1 MLKKMLLMLSVILVM
16 ITSIA
21 FSALSTS
28 LAITSEVKFRPL
40 ADIRVNSIAMDNASG
55 ALIAYD
61 SDYSKNSV
69 SNGFILPTAGSSISY
84 RVHIDNSGDID
95 YSIYDIIR
103 SASANGVNV
112 AVSGYNI
119 TDVIRAKTS
128 VDLLL
133 TYTTNSPSENVI
145 NVVDT
150 FDFKK
155 VYHVTYETGTN
166 QVIPAQVKYEGV
178 DLNLTNT
185 VPTKDGYSFV
195 KWNSKSDGTGIN
207 YNSGATYTQDEDLT
221 LYARYSLNTYNINYV
236 LSGGTNAISNPTTYT
251 IESNDIVL
259 ANATKEG
266 YEFKGW
272 TGNGTTTATKN
283 LILPAGSFGDKTFT
297 AHFEDETYP
306 EITVT
311 STDGTKNY
319 LTTAAN
325 INAGWN
331 SVNGT
336 LTYKINATDVGSGIS
351 KIEYAITNSTTPPTT
366 GWTETTNG
374 DHSDVKARGVYYIH
388 VRATDL
394 EDNVTTVTTK
404 AQAVRFRVGYFD
416 DYSKST
422 NITASQYYTGTA
434 LTTRTPDAVT
444 GYTFDGWYNSSAL
457 TTKVVDANTTYTPPT
472 SIRLFGKWNPNVY
485 NITYSMN
492 NGVNNANNP
501 STYTIESDN
510 ITLINPTK
518 TLTFKGN
525 YNSTSGA
532 NASNGSGVVIG
543 ANQSASQE
551 FLGWTGSNGDT
562 PQKNPNVTIPTGS
575 TGDKSYTAHWT
586 AVAGTVPAVT
596 RTGYTC
602 GWSTTSTGTTIEIVS
617 GGSYGT
623 ERITEGMAATV
634 NLYAVC
640 TPNSYSISY
649 TMNGG
654 NNPSPK
660 PTTGVYDADV
670 VIGNPTKTFTV
681 NINANG
687 QSATIKNA
695 GGTVVSSAS
704 STQTFAG
711 WTSTTVGS
719 NALTGE
725 NASSYAPWNGTTST
739 ATTYFKNLR
748 ETGTVTMFAN
758 WTAVNVT
765 LPNITKTGYTCGY
778 ATSANGSIVYNS
790 GASYTPST
798 TTNTATVYAKCN
810 PNTYNISY
818 TLNNGTSG
826 TNAPTSAIYDTDVVI
841 SNPTKTVTVTG
852 DANGTGATVGA
863 STSSNQIFLGWS
875 SSTIGNNALTGT
887 NSSNYS
893 AWNGTTKTTNTYFK
907 NLKESGTVTMVANW
921 TPVSITLP
929 TLSKQGYVCK
939 WYTEATGGAELGST
953 YTPTAN
959 SVTAITVYA
968 RCNEA
973 NDTPYR
979 VNHYVH
985 DLGTNTYTLNSYD
998 DLVGTTNATL
1008 TLANLKKTIPGF
1020 TYTSGYLT
1028 GNTTK
1033 PTSGAVTTTTI
1044 LADGSRVI
1052 NLYYR
1057 RNYLYVRYH
1066 VNGGTLNTTNTA
1078 YGVSNNLIT
1087 NTSNSTATNFL
1098 RGVYGSKVGSVDTS
1112 TYVVSSGLHNYNSSN
1127 NINIERQGYVA
1138 VNNAEWNTEALGTGT
1153 SYGQDDTTINA
1164 NGFAGADL
1172 TTGDKVVT
1180 IYVHWTASS
1189 YTITYAMN
1197 NGVNN
1202 ANNPYGYSVET
1213 PTITLEN
1220 PTKTITFKGNYNSTS
1235 GANAASGSGV
1245 VIGANK
1251 TANQEFLGWTGSNGN
1266 TPQMYPNVTIPTG
1279 SVGNKNY
1286 TAHWT
1291 AVTGTVPTVTRTG
1304 YICGWSTS
1312 STGTTRE
1319 IASGATFP
1327 IENITEGM
1335 AATVNLYAVCTP
1347 KTYTLTIHPQ
1357 GGTYNNTTNDSTKT
1371 MTYDSTNNNDIG
1383 VPTRSGYT
1391 FDGWYLVA
1399 NNKTSQLFNSTGK
1412 NTALAGYFSA
1422 AYSTGVWK
1430 HDGNVDVY
1438 AHWSKNV
1445 SSLTK
1450 SISPTSYIYDNTDKE
1465 PSTTVKDGNNTLTRG
1480 TDYTVAYTNNR
1491 NVGTAT
1497 ATITGA
1503 GVYNSTTKAYYTGST
1518 IIEFPIN
1525 NAKLTFNVGTCESI
1539 SGSTVLYTKKGAT
1552 GVFTT
1557 IDGSDSGVIPTASKT
1572 GYTFNGWYDS
1582 STGGNKVLNAN
1593 RSFAGNVSGYTDG
1606 STWQTVQDKQLYA
1619 RCTANNYTVTAN
1631 ANGGSIAATAGWTG
1645 TGNSATKQVV
1655 YDEAY
1660 GTLPTISKTG
1670 YSFVGWSKDA
1680 APTNIFNVNT
1690 MTFSNSSVVAGTDI
1704 ISFNSGVYDRILSMT
1719 KWVPETDTDYTLVIN
1734 VLENTLNNTISFKT
1748 DSRFYIQDYNG
1759 QANYAIAAGNT
1770 GTHIINFKTRSD
1782 FSSVT
1787 LGSFWLQSPNTIQGT
1802 FKARITIVAGKNKFI
1817 DENTI
1822 VKTTSN
1828 HNIYAYWSINKPD
1841 TPTITGGETKIYG
1854 SHATTLTCSV
1864 DTEYATG
1871 TDKYYSFGYATS
1883 NGGNPSNWTQASDTN
1898 TLNISETEYVGQ
1910 RWYSCRVYAS
1920 DGTQTTSTIASSTSA
1935 DAEVTINNAKIT
1947 YLANDCGTISGTNPA
1962 YVKKGTTGFLSSI
1975 RGTGTT
1981 SAATISKDGYT
1992 FNGWY
1997 SGNTKIINADGTIVS
2012 SVTGWTDGSKKW
2024 LITEDKE
2031 LTAICS
2037 RNGYSITYT
2046 MNNGINNANNP
2057 SSYNVESDPI
2067 TLIAPTKTLTFKG
2080 NYNATN
2086 GANASSGSGVVIG
2099 SNTTQAQTFAGWS
2112 GTGITGNSTSVT
2124 ISTGSTGNRS
2134 YTAHWTAVAGTV
2146 PTITKTGYT
2155 CGWTTT
2161 STGTT
2166 IEIASGGSYATSRI
2180 TEGMSSVVNLYAV
2193 CVPKTYTLTINS
2205 QGGTYNSTTN
2215 NSTKTMTY
2223 DSTDNNDIGVPT
2235 RSGYTFDGWYLVAN
2249 NKTSQLFNST
2259 GKNTALAGY
2268 FSAAY
2273 STGVWKHD
2281 GNVTVYAH
2289 WSKNVS
2295 SLTNSVSPTSYIY
2308 DGNSKTP
2315 TPTVKDGNN
2324 VLNSG
2329 VDYTVSY
2336 SNNTNVGTATAT
2348 ITGANVYNSTT
2359 KAYYTGTSTV
2369 SYYINNA
2376 KLTFNAG
2383 NCASVNGTGTLYT
2396 RKNATK
2402 VYTGERNST
2411 EGVVPTGTPQTGYV
2425 FDGWYTA
2432 STGGSKVLNAN
2443 GTFTGVAVS
2452 GYTSATSWQTIANK
2466 DLYARC
2472 NIGSYTLTIN
2482 PNGGTYNGTT
2492 SSTQITQDYGS
2503 TYAILNNPT
2512 KTGYIFAGWELTSGR
2527 GNITWYQDSEI
2538 LKQYLINSTSVTKP
2552 NVYNNKGN
2560 GTVTLTNIADNTS
2573 STGYSMRITTN
2584 GLASPGAGG
2593 FINNNTT
2600 TSGAIYYHKIVAKIP
2615 VGYSL
2620 AVASNSGGVGYG
2632 YYWITDNAGTGDW
2645 ETYIYAQ
2652 YSGYNGPFSSFGHV
2666 YINGSDNTNVTWYI
2680 NESTIYR
2687 KGTTLAE
2694 TQNSSVIFEF
2704 LDSDATVTAKWSTSG
2719 STVTWE
2725 KQNGIFGN
2733 GTVGNNWTANSTQ
2746 FRYLSVYTGTK
2757 RAPYYISDSDFAFY
2771 RDGYTFDGWYTSADG
2786 GTKLFNAD
2794 GSIIPSVDGYTDAN
2808 SRWIKYDGNVTVY
2821 AHWLKPITLLNNTI
2835 SPTSYIYDGNS
2846 KTPTPTVKDGNTE
2859 LNSGVDYTV
2868 SYSNNT
2874 NVGTARVEIIGS
2886 NVYNS
2891 TTKAYYTEDTTLS
2904 YYINNAKLTFA
2915 AGSCASVNGTAILY
2929 TKKDST
2935 KVYTEIRNTTEGTI
2949 PTASK
2954 SGYIFQGWYSAS
2966 TGGSKVLNANGTF
2979 SGTAVA
2985 NYTDASSWQTL
2996 EDQILY
3002 ARCSVNDYTITYA
3015 MNNGINDSNNPDTYT
3030 VDSPTI
3036 TLSAPTKTLTFK
3048 GNYNATNG
3056 ANASSGSGVV
3066 IGSNTTQAQ
3075 TFAGWSGTGITGNST
3090 SVTISTGSTGNRSY
3104 TAHWTA
3110 VAGTV
3115 PTITK
3120 TGYTCGWTTTST
3132 GTTIEIASGGSYA
3145 TSRITEG
3152 MSSVVNLY
3160 AVCVHNVYTI
3170 TLNNQS
3176 ATTAGTTAIYEKY
3189 NTGYYLNNNNGTVS
3203 NQMTTSANGIT
3214 VPTRNGYTFGGYY
3227 TEANGSGT
3235 QYIDVTGKLTSNAST
3250 TQFTS
3255 NGTLYA
3261 KWTKNAYTV
3270 VYNNSCDLTASGSM
3284 SSSSHTYDTA
3294 KALTTNA
3301 YGCSA
3306 TVTYNYNGAT
3316 GGNSTTTATANASF
3330 LGWTVGGPN
3339 LLRNVDLS
3347 NSNNLVINENDG
3359 TFTISYDNTS
3369 GTSTY
3374 FGNFFYKTNANLIT
3388 NTNYVYI
3395 ADVKSINNTNA
3406 GNGYMSIYSSNVN
3419 TQLTTTTASKSLSSL
3434 STGLYHANMTSAS
3447 SFAESTMSLRGF
3459 VSIPKEK
3466 SASINFRPIVI
3477 QGTYNGVDLYYG
3489 DGSSVMNL
3497 ATSGIVNVY
3506 TDWNEPSV
3514 TLPTPT
3520 KTGYTF
3526 GGWYSNSSLTTKVGN
3541 GGDKYI
3547 PSATGTLYAKW
3558 TINNPA
3564 TPTITGGE
3572 TKVYGSNA
3580 TTLTCSTSTNYAS
3593 GATKYYSFGYA
3604 TSDGGTPSNWT
3615 TASTSATL
3623 NISATEYIAQRWYS
3637 CRVYATDGTLTTS
3650 TVVSASNAD
3659 TEMTI
3664 NNAKLTFNA
3673 GSCNSVSGSTILY
3686 TKKDS
3691 TKVYTG
3697 IRDTTEGTV
3706 PTASKSGYIF
3716 QGWYNA
3722 ASGGNK
3728 VLNADGTFTGT
3739 AVSDYTNATSWQTIA
3754 NKDLY
3759 ARCSMD
3765 EYSITYSMNNGIN
3778 NENNPDTYTVDTPT
3792 ITLQAP
3798 TKTLIFKGNPNATA
3812 SANANSGVVTI
3823 GNDTT
3828 AAQTF
3833 KGWTGSN
3840 GNTAQT
3846 SVTIPIGS
3854 TGNKSYTARWTSVTG
3869 ALPTVTREGYVCGW
3883 NRSSTGTTIQYLS
3896 GATYPINLITEGMS
3910 ATVNLYAV
3918 CVVDTF
3924 ELTLYPEGGTYPST
3938 TPGGKNLVNIP
3949 DYVSTSSATI
3959 RNVESSK
3966 LIDVQY
3972 KNATQY
3978 TISANITLSDNSKAF
3993 GVRVRYTDESYEYLW
4008 LSSNGTYNPSVTTA
4022 SGKTIKYIEFSYN
4035 SSTNVTMSNF
4045 QLEEGA
4051 TATSYE
4057 PFVVQNT
4064 TTSTTRTMVF
4074 DQKYNNDIGVPT
4086 REGYTFAGWYT
4097 AANGGTQVYGS
4108 NGRNVNAS
4116 GYFSAAYAT
4125 GVWKKAEDTSLYA
4138 HWTKSVSTLN
4148 NSISPTAFV
4157 YNGNAQNTTPSV
4169 SDGETLLTQGVD
4181 YTTIFSNNT
4190 NVGTATARITGAN
4203 VYNATTKAYYIG
4215 ETTLSYYINN
4225 ATLTFNAGSCD
4236 IVSGTSPLYTRKGAT
4251 AVYTGLRETTE
4262 TGTIP
4267 TAIKPGNTFLG
4278 WYTASTGGSKVLNAN
4293 GTFTGVAVSG
4303 YTNATSWQTTGN
4315 KNLYAQCGAAAYT
4328 VTANANGGSIS
4339 STTGWTGTG
4348 NTASKSVAYGSPYG
4362 TLPTVSRVGYEFNG
4376 WSLLPEGYT
4385 QVEYIESTGTQ
4396 YIDTG
4401 YVPNDA
4407 GGKVETKVSF
4417 TSFVP
4422 VSSYSNIYGVEA
4434 AAAPWNLLGVRTT
4447 SAKKLVFLTY
4457 SDNYTN
4463 PTIRTENTAYTIEQ
4477 SYKRLTSTSQRL
4489 KYAIDGL
4496 TLIDTDKSSSYV
4508 IQQVN
4513 MYLFAANING
4523 PTRYSKIKMYYFRL
4537 YDEDTLVRE
4546 MVPCI
4551 NNSTGKAGMY
4561 DLVNGVFYGNSG
4573 TGDFTAGDALYITSE
4588 TIMNSPKNHTIYA
4601 KWSPNVYSVTFDA
4614 TTNDGTL
4621 NGTSPLYVMQ
4631 GTTGVYTSASATTAG
4646 TIPTA
4651 TKTGWTFTGWYDG
4664 ATKVINNDGTVV
4676 ASVTGWTDANRNWL
4690 ITENKTLT
4698 AGFEIVDPNAPTIT
4712 GGNTSVYNYADR
4724 QLTCSTS
4731 SSYASG
4737 TSVYYEFGY
4746 ATSVENFELGNI
4758 TWLGNASTNNKYVVV
4773 KDAFLATRYYT
4784 CRIYTSDGV
4793 TTSDTIQA
4801 TTTTQKS
4808 IVNARIYFDAT
4819 TNGGTISGSQRL
4831 YVPYG
4836 GTSVYTGRQN
4846 TTPGTI
4852 PSGTKTGWTFN
4863 GWYTAATG
4871 GTQVINSSGVV
4882 QASVADWTDA
4892 SKNWLRT
4899 NASANDTVNVL
4910 YAQYTVNNY
4919 TISYTMNNGPN
4930 PATKPTTAT
4939 YGSDV
4944 VISNPGNK
4952 TITVTGNANGTG
4964 ATIGSATTGTQ
4975 TFSGWTSSTLGNNAL
4990 AGANASSYAAWTGT
5004 STKNTYFKNLKESG
5018 TVTMVANWSGTVTL
5032 PTLSKPGHT
5041 CKWYTTSGTT
5051 GGSLMGNSGATWTIP
5066 SASAT
5071 SVTAYARCTVNQ
5083 YTLTLKPNGGLYNGS
5098 SSNVVVTQEYGTT
5111 YNVPNTPTKEGYTFT
5126 GWKKTAGSGT
5136 YEYIEDSS
5144 ITPTYTSALT
5154 YNAANSTRPTVY
5166 NNAGGGTVT
5175 NAMVADASATG
5186 GYSLNVVTNGT
5197 ASPGAGG
5204 IYFNLWPTVANRINV
5219 LIVRAKIPAGYSIK
5233 LGGVGASYTG
5243 FGSNWVTYD
5252 GAGTGDW
5259 KTYYITEFAGTTGNL
5274 GERVYMYIDGSNN
5287 TSVSWNVDSITVKSY
5302 TKDQYNGVYTFG
5314 EGNGQ
5319 LTAQWGAGG
5328 AKVTWDKQGGT
5339 FGNGTIGNK
5348 WTAAASYFTYT
5359 SAYTDTKKAP
5369 YYISDSDFAIYKPG
5383 YTFVGWYTAAT
5394 GGTQVFD
5401 ATGKLNASV
5410 SGYSDADRKW
5420 QKYDSNTTLYA
5431 RWATESYTVTY
5442 NTTENGG
5449 TGTIDSTTVAFGD
5462 PVPLPTTGASKAGW
5476 TFVGWNTDKNAT
5488 SALSSLTMGSDD
5500 ITLYAIYR
5508 KEAVTLN
5515 ANWDANGATLS
5526 STAQSTCTLA
5536 AVYNN
5541 NTQATNCTVT
5551 APTITR
5557 ANYDIIGWN
5566 QSASAT
5572 TNDTSYNTS
5581 TGKLTLT
5588 SSNTNKI
5595 WYAITK
5601 TQTALTATFAANNG
5615 ATVSSNSATCYLYGT
5630 STWCEVNAPT
5640 VTAQTGFRHIGFNTS
5655 ADSNSNNTNYTPS
5668 TGKLRISANSTWYP
5682 ITESNTSYTA
5692 EFRIQ
5697 DTNAVNQ
5704 TTSSVFC
5711 YRYNG
5716 ATSCSVQSPTLT
5728 PKTTDYIIVG
5738 WGLTSTSTD
5747 AAYANG
5753 ASIPITADI
5762 TFYSITYLD
5771 DEITITFN
5779 RNITNS
5785 KAVSQTPYG
5794 GSTSTAVT
5802 VESRCVRMNG
5812 NLNCSVISP
5821 TMEVLNGY
5829 HAVGY
5834 NTTPNAQSSVWDVG
5848 TAKDVSANA
5857 TYYAITA
5864 GNSYSIKFNANCPA
5878 GITPTGSMSNLA
5890 MTYGTAKNLTANAF
5904 GCAGRVFNGWATNA
5918 QGTGTTYSDGESV
5931 NNLTPVAGATVN
5943 LYAKW
5948 RYIDPTPTISGGT
5961 SKIYGVGSTTLT
5973 CSENTSYPTGTN
5985 KYYSFG
5991 YTTSANGNP
6000 GDWTNAN
6007 QNNTLVIRPDE
6018 YVGTRYYSCRVYVS
6032 NGTEESN
6039 TITSASPTTNSI
6051 NNAKITFKPGTCG
6064 TENQIR
6070 YVNIS
6075 MTGVYTGIGNTTV
6088 GTMPTTTKEGYVFT
6102 GWYDGNTK
6110 VVNADGSINSS
6121 ISGWTDASKKWLLT
6135 ADDELT
6141 AGCAASD
6148 YTITYALNNGVVSP
6162 PNLEFYS
6169 IDSSPITLTNPT
6181 KSLTFTGNPNAT
6193 SGANAPNGTLTI
6205 GTVSPVSQIFK
6216 GWSGTGLT
6224 GNNNTT
6230 VIIPTGSTGNRSYT
6244 AHYTSVTGV
6253 TPTVTR
6259 TGYTCGWNRSSTG
6272 TTKEIDSGATFPIGY
6287 ISEGMSSTVNLY
6299 AVCTPKTYTINYSC
6313 GNDGTGTPPVSAT
6326 ATYNSSFTVAT
6337 TANTC
6342 AKPGY
6347 EFAGWV
6353 DTTNADWT
6361 NWSGI
6366 WVYDNGDY
6374 GIQNNEMTLSAV
6386 YAPLNYT
6393 ITYNLDG
6400 GEATN
6405 PESYDKE
6412 TPTFTLENPTRLGYE
6427 FAGWTGTG
6435 LNELTST
6442 VTITQGSTGDRSYTA
6457 HWIANNYYLDLNALI
6472 NSISVDNISGCGT
6485 VDVYVNGTKV
6495 ANDVD
6500 DYHASWPTGSTY
6512 EVKDIKATSG
6522 TGCTYTGENSYT
6534 GTING
6539 FNTSVS
6545 VPFTFSSRT
6554 FNYTGSM
6561 QTFVVPVSGQYR
6573 LEVWGAQGGTSSSHT
6588 GGLGGYTNVSK
6599 CLTGGSSGDTL
6610 YVGVGGTTATANGG
6624 WNGGGC
6630 GNGWN
6635 ASCDCG
6641 AGVSSTDY
6649 TQSSTVYAAGGGGA
6663 THIGTVNAQLRN
6675 YASDQRNPNYIY
6687 AVAGGGGGGSE
6698 GNNGGAGGKLNGLD
6712 GYGNYKGYGGS
6723 STLQAGGA
6731 GGYGKTSANGS
6742 FGQGGTAN
6750 RLTSVSSGVSR
6761 YWAGGGGGGLYGGG
6775 GGDWST
6781 SNSSLSYSGGGGGGS
6796 GTQGLSGYPQFG
6808 GTGTAGEDG
6817 VRTGNG
6823 QAIITWEGAC
6833 SSTAT
6838 TYHDI
6843 VLDYNINQT
6852 FTAPAWMNTYYT
6864 PNWSKSFDIDVT
6876 FTPGTSGRRYFIF
6889 GNYDKTAT
6897 NAINLEVNSSN
6908 QFVLWVGPSSAIV
6921 NTTFGSVTIG
6931 SANTVHAKWD
6941 ATTGILTITTSDGAS
6956 GSYTGYIPALTGV
6969 GARSLKFGSFDYRE
6983 GGDNIFQSITVNN
6996 FVITEHYASPAG
7008 SAITL
7013 PDPAGMHLLF
7023 DGWTGSNGNTA
7034 QYNVTVP
7041 AGSNTD
7047 KTYTAHWSPGYTF
7060 TSYSSGRYATKN
7072 NYTFFQFKVDLSYID
7087 KARRKAYTQEALTF
7101 IRTQDFATTGYSC
7114 TLSVKY
7120 NGVTYSRSS
7129 FTPSLQGN
7137 SSLNFWTR
7145 SWSNRSNTYEEVD
7158 YNADGTATAVFQFTS
7173 MNWHSGDYNPKNGFP
7188 QSYTF
7193 EFPDIDPIS

>member
-236 LSGGTNAISNPTTYT
+236 LSGGTNAISNPATYT
-251 IESNDIVL
+251 IESDDIVL

-325 INAGWN
+325 INAGWG

-351 KIEYAITNSTTPPTT
+351 KIEYAITNSSTPPTT
-366 GWTETTNG
+366 GWAETTNG

-404 AQAVRFRVGYFD
+404 AQTVRFRVGYYD

-422 NITASQYYTGTA
+422 SITASQYYTGTA
-434 LTTRTPDAVT
+434 LTTRTPSAVT
-444 GYTFDGWYNSSAL
+444 GYTFDGWYSSSAL

-472 SIRLFGKWNPNVY
+472 SIKLFGKWNPIIY

-501 STYTIESDN
+501 STYTIESST
-510 ITLINPTK
+510 ISLTAPTK

-525 YNSTSGA
+525 YNSTNGA
-532 NASNGSGVVIG
+532 NAANGSGVVIG
-543 ANQSASQE
+543 SNQTQSQT
-551 FLGWTGSNGDT
+551 FAGWTGSNGDT
-562 PQKNPNVTIPTGS
+562 SQTEVTIPTGS

-586 AVAGTVPAVT
+586 AVAGTTPTVT

-602 GWSTTSTGTTIEIVS
+602 GWSTTSTGTTIEIAS
-617 GGSYGT
+617 GGEYST
-623 ERITEGMAATV
+623 SRITEGMASTV

-660 PTTGVYDADV
+660 PTTGVYDTDV

-681 NINANG
+681 SINANG
-687 QSATIKNA
+687 QGATLSAN
-695 GGTVVSSAS
+695 SAS

-711 WTSTTVGS
+711 WTSTTIGA

-748 ETGTVTMFAN
+748 ETGTVTMVAN
-758 WTAVNVT
+758 WTPVNVT
-765 LPNITKTGYTCGY
+765 LPSITKTGYTCGY
-778 ATSANGSIVYNS
+778 ATSASGNIVYNG

-798 TTNTATVYAKCN
+798 TTNSVTLYAKCN

-826 TNAPTSAIYDTDVVI
+826 TNAPTSATYDANVVI

-852 DANGTGATVGA
+852 NANGTGATVGA
-863 STSSNQIFLGWS
+863 STSSNQTFAGWS
-875 SSTIGNNALTGT
+875 STTIGSNALTGT
-887 NSSNYS
+887 TASNYS
-893 AWNGTTKTTNTYFK
+893 SWNGTTKTTNTYFK
-907 NLKESGTVTMVANW
+907 NLKETGTVTMVANW
-921 TPVSITLP
+921 TPVSVTLP
-929 TLSKQGYVCK
+929 TISKVGYVCK
-939 WYTEATGGAELGST
+939 WYTEATGGAELGNT

-959 SVTAITVYA
+959 SVTSITVYA
-968 RCNEA
+968 RCSEA
-973 NDTPYR
+973 DDTPYR

-985 DLGTNTYTLNSYD
+985 DLGTNTYTLNSHD
-998 DLVGTTNATL
+998 DLYGETNATL
-1008 TLANLKKTIPGF
+1008 IVANLKKTIPGF

-1057 RNYLYVRYH
+1057 RNFLYVRYH
-1066 VNGGTLNTTNTA
+1066 INGGYLKTSHGEGYDVEGSLVTSI
-1078 YGVSNNLIT
+1078 SNNP
-1087 NTSNSTATNFL
+1087 STDFF
-1098 RGVYGSKVGSVDTS
+1098 RGVYGGKVGRPDDDT
-1112 TYVVSSGLHNYNSSN
+1112 YALIKNGLHTLSNSN
-1127 NINIERQGYVA
+1127 GINLGKTGYTTISA
-1138 VNNAEWNTEALGTGT
+1138 SMWNSQADGSGT
-1153 SYGQDDTTINA
+1153 SYTSGSSNLNA
-1164 NGFAGADL
+1164 DGFAGADL
-1172 TTGDKVVT
+1172 STGDKVVT
-1180 IYVHWTASS
+1180 IYANWVP
-1189 YTITYAMN
+1189 ITYNITYSMN

-1202 ANNPYGYSVET
+1202 ANNPSTY
-1213 PTITLEN
+1213 TIESSAISLTA
-1220 PTKTITFKGNYNSTS
+1220 PTKTLTFKGNYNSTN

-1245 VIGANK
+1245 VIGANTTK
-1251 TANQEFLGWTGSNGN
+1251 AQTFKGWTGSNGSTAQTSVEIPTGSTGDKNYTARWTAVAGTVPTVTREGYTCGWSTTSTGTTIEIASGGSYGTNRITEGMAAIVNLYAVCNPNTYTVTYNYNNASQITFASGEFAETGYLIDWDNDFTINGVWKYGTAARKYLVIGNYDDGVKTLNIELTTANKFRILMGDGAVDEESTTTVGRSTNITYAFNWNASTKTYTFTATGTSTNISMTGTYNVSGQSTKPLRYGTKDNRTGTSPFTTTTYHIGLSITKKYVFGGNLSNPTPVTKPQYAFNGWYTAATGGQEVTNSTPIPSTNATYYAQWTANTYQVKFNANGGVGTMPNESFVFDQSKPLTANAFTREGYTFIGWSTSTTGATSSIYYDQQSVSNLTKTNGGTVNLYALWRSNTYQVIYNGNNSTSGSMSNQTLAYGTTGTLTANAFTRTGYTYSSWNTNAVGTGANYNNQASVTINPNMITGTSAPSTLPTSSVTTGYAYSGRWGRTSTSITPTIIDINDAPSSLITKGFNIPNNTTSSNYYMYLQYLLVDYNQPYTLSVYAKGTGTLILRAGNSTPYKEETFTLTNTWTRYTMKVIPVNSNTAGTYNARTSGRFLHNIGFGVPSGNGAVQVAGLKFEVGETATEYVDTNNQLNLHAKWTANTYTIGYTMNGGNNPSPKPTSGTYDADVNIGNPTKTFTVNIDDNDQDATLSATSASSTQTFIGWSSSTIGSNAVSGANTSNYSSWNGTTKTTNTHFKNLRESGTVTMIANWSAVDVVLPTITKAGYTCGYATSASGEIVYNGGDSYTPSTTTNNVTLYAKCIRNGYSITYSMNNGTNNDNNPSTYNVESGTITLGNPYKILIFKGNYNATSGSNASNGSGVVIGSNQTQPQEFAGWTGSNGN
-1266 TPQMYPNVTIPTG
+1266 TPQVYPNVTIPTG
-1279 SVGNKNY
+1279 STGNKNY

-1291 AVTGTVPTVTRTG
+1291 AVAGTVPTVTRTG
-1304 YICGWSTS
+1304 YTCGWSTT
-1312 STGTTRE
+1312 STGTTIE
-1319 IASGATFP
+1319 IASGGEYSTSR
-1327 IENITEGM
+1327 ITEGM
-1335 AATVNLYAVCTP
+1335 STTINLYAVCTP
-1347 KTYTLTIHPQ
+1347 KTYTLTIVPQ
-1357 GGTYNNTTNDSTKT
+1357 GGTYNSTTSNSTKT

-1391 FDGWYLVA
+1391 FDGWYIA
-1399 NNKTSQLFNSTGK
+1399 AGNKNSQIFDNTGK
-1412 NTALAGYFSA
+1412 NTALTGYFSA

-1430 HDGNVDVY
+1430 HDGNVTIY
-1438 AHWSKNV
+1438 AHWSKTA

-1450 SISPTSYIYDNTDKE
+1450 SVSPTSYIYDDNDKE
-1465 PSTTVKDGNNTLTRG
+1465 PSTIVKDGNNTLTRG
-1480 TDYTVAYTNNR
+1480 TDYTVTYTNNH

-1503 GVYNSTTKAYYTGST
+1503 GVYNSTTKAYYTGS
-1518 IIEFPIN
+1518 
-1525 NAKLTFNVGTCESI
+1525 A
-1539 SGSTVLYTKKGAT
+1539 
-1552 GVFTT
+1552 GV
-1557 IDGSDSGVIPTASKT
+1557 
-1572 GYTFNGWYDS
+1572 N
-1582 STGGNKVLNAN
+1582 
-1593 RSFAGNVSGYTDG
+1593 FA
-1606 STWQTVQDKQLYA
+1606 
-1619 RCTANNYTVTAN
+1619 
-1631 ANGGSIAATAGWTG
+1631 
-1645 TGNSATKQVV
+1645 
-1655 YDEAY
+1655 
-1660 GTLPTISKTG
+1660 
-1670 YSFVGWSKDA
+1670 
-1680 APTNIFNVNT
+1680 
-1690 MTFSNSSVVAGTDI
+1690 
-1704 ISFNSGVYDRILSMT
+1704 
-1719 KWVPETDTDYTLVIN
+1719 
-1734 VLENTLNNTISFKT
+1734 
-1748 DSRFYIQDYNG
+1748 
-1759 QANYAIAAGNT
+1759 
-1770 GTHIINFKTRSD
+1770 
-1782 FSSVT
+1782 
-1787 LGSFWLQSPNTIQGT
+1787 
-1802 FKARITIVAGKNKFI
+1802 
-1817 DENTI
+1817 
-1822 VKTTSN
+1822 
-1828 HNIYAYWSINKPD
+1828 
-1841 TPTITGGETKIYG
+1841 
-1854 SHATTLTCSV
+1854 
-1864 DTEYATG
+1864 
-1871 TDKYYSFGYATS
+1871 
-1883 NGGNPSNWTQASDTN
+1883 
-1898 TLNISETEYVGQ
+1898 
-1910 RWYSCRVYAS
+1910 
-1920 DGTQTTSTIASSTSA
+1920 
-1935 DAEVTINNAKIT
+1935 INNAKIT
-1947 YLANDCGTISGTNPA
+1947 FNTNNCGTISGTSPV
-1962 YVKKGTTGFLSSI
+1962 YVRKGENGVYTGINNSV
-1975 RGTGTT
+1975 T
-1981 SAATISKDGYT
+1981 ATIPVVSKSGYT
-1992 FNGWY
+1992 FTGWY
-1997 SGNTKIINADGTIVS
+1997 DGNTKVINADRTVVS
-2012 SVTGWTDGSKKW
+2012 SVTGWTDSSKKW

-2031 LTAICS
+2031 LTASC
-2037 RNGYSITYT
+2037 
-2046 MNNGINNANNP
+2046 
-2057 SSYNVESDPI
+2057 
-2067 TLIAPTKTLTFKG
+2067 
-2080 NYNATN
+2080 
-2086 GANASSGSGVVIG
+2086 
-2099 SNTTQAQTFAGWS
+2099 
-2112 GTGITGNSTSVT
+2112 
-2124 ISTGSTGNRS
+2124 
-2134 YTAHWTAVAGTV
+2134 
-2146 PTITKTGYT
+2146 
-2155 CGWTTT
+2155 
-2161 STGTT
+2161 
-2166 IEIASGGSYATSRI
+2166 
-2180 TEGMSSVVNLYAV
+2180 
-2193 CVPKTYTLTINS
+2193 
-2205 QGGTYNSTTN
+2205 
-2215 NSTKTMTY
+2215 
-2223 DSTDNNDIGVPT
+2223 
-2235 RSGYTFDGWYLVAN
+2235 
-2249 NKTSQLFNST
+2249 
-2259 GKNTALAGY
+2259 
-2268 FSAAY
+2268 
-2273 STGVWKHD
+2273 
-2281 GNVTVYAH
+2281 
-2289 WSKNVS
+2289 SKN
-2295 SLTNSVSPTSYIY
+2295 
-2308 DGNSKTP
+2308 G
-2315 TPTVKDGNN
+2315 
-2324 VLNSG
+2324 
-2329 VDYTVSY
+2329 
-2336 SNNTNVGTATAT
+2336 
-2348 ITGANVYNSTT
+2348 
-2359 KAYYTGTSTV
+2359 
-2369 SYYINNA
+2369 
-2376 KLTFNAG
+2376 
-2383 NCASVNGTGTLYT
+2383 
-2396 RKNATK
+2396 
-2402 VYTGERNST
+2402 
-2411 EGVVPTGTPQTGYV
+2411 
-2425 FDGWYTA
+2425 
-2432 STGGSKVLNAN
+2432 
-2443 GTFTGVAVS
+2443 
-2452 GYTSATSWQTIANK
+2452 
-2466 DLYARC
+2466 
-2472 NIGSYTLTIN
+2472 
-2482 PNGGTYNGTT
+2482 
-2492 SSTQITQDYGS
+2492 
-2503 TYAILNNPT
+2503 
-2512 KTGYIFAGWELTSGR
+2512 
-2527 GNITWYQDSEI
+2527 
-2538 LKQYLINSTSVTKP
+2538 
-2552 NVYNNKGN
+2552 
-2560 GTVTLTNIADNTS
+2560 
-2573 STGYSMRITTN
+2573 
-2584 GLASPGAGG
+2584 
-2593 FINNNTT
+2593 
-2600 TSGAIYYHKIVAKIP
+2600 
-2615 VGYSL
+2615 
-2620 AVASNSGGVGYG
+2620 
-2632 YYWITDNAGTGDW
+2632 
-2645 ETYIYAQ
+2645 
-2652 YSGYNGPFSSFGHV
+2652 
-2666 YINGSDNTNVTWYI
+2666 
-2680 NESTIYR
+2680 
-2687 KGTTLAE
+2687 
-2694 TQNSSVIFEF
+2694 
-2704 LDSDATVTAKWSTSG
+2704 
-2719 STVTWE
+2719 
-2725 KQNGIFGN
+2725 
-2733 GTVGNNWTANSTQ
+2733 
-2746 FRYLSVYTGTK
+2746 
-2757 RAPYYISDSDFAFY
+2757 
-2771 RDGYTFDGWYTSADG
+2771 
-2786 GTKLFNAD
+2786 
-2794 GSIIPSVDGYTDAN
+2794 
-2808 SRWIKYDGNVTVY
+2808 
-2821 AHWLKPITLLNNTI
+2821 
-2835 SPTSYIYDGNS
+2835 
-2846 KTPTPTVKDGNTE
+2846 
-2859 LNSGVDYTV
+2859 
-2868 SYSNNT
+2868 
-2874 NVGTARVEIIGS
+2874 
-2886 NVYNS
+2886 
-2891 TTKAYYTEDTTLS
+2891 
-2904 YYINNAKLTFA
+2904 
-2915 AGSCASVNGTAILY
+2915 
-2929 TKKDST
+2929 
-2935 KVYTEIRNTTEGTI
+2935 
-2949 PTASK
+2949 
-2954 SGYIFQGWYSAS
+2954 
-2966 TGGSKVLNANGTF
+2966 
-2979 SGTAVA
+2979 
-2985 NYTDASSWQTL
+2985 
-2996 EDQILY
+2996 
-3002 ARCSVNDYTITYA
+3002 YTITYSL
-3015 MNNGINDSNNPDTYT
+3015 NNGIVSPPNPDTYD
-3030 VDSPTI
+3030 VEDDP
-3036 TLSAPTKTLTFK
+3036 
-3048 GNYNATNG
+3048 
-3056 ANASSGSGVV
+3056 
-3066 IGSNTTQAQ
+3066 
-3075 TFAGWSGTGITGNST
+3075 
-3090 SVTISTGSTGNRSY
+3090 IS
-3104 TAHWTA
+3104 
-3110 VAGTV
+3110 
-3115 PTITK
+3115 
-3120 TGYTCGWTTTST
+3120 
-3132 GTTIEIASGGSYA
+3132 
-3145 TSRITEG
+3145 
-3152 MSSVVNLY
+3152 L
-3160 AVCVHNVYTI
+3160 
-3170 TLNNQS
+3170 
-3176 ATTAGTTAIYEKY
+3176 
-3189 NTGYYLNNNNGTVS
+3189 
-3203 NQMTTSANGIT
+3203 
-3214 VPTRNGYTFGGYY
+3214 
-3227 TEANGSGT
+3227 
-3235 QYIDVTGKLTSNAST
+3235 
-3250 TQFTS
+3250 
-3255 NGTLYA
+3255 
-3261 KWTKNAYTV
+3261 
-3270 VYNNSCDLTASGSM
+3270 
-3284 SSSSHTYDTA
+3284 
-3294 KALTTNA
+3294 
-3301 YGCSA
+3301 
-3306 TVTYNYNGAT
+3306 
-3316 GGNSTTTATANASF
+3316 
-3330 LGWTVGGPN
+3330 
-3339 LLRNVDLS
+3339 
-3347 NSNNLVINENDG
+3347 IN
-3359 TFTISYDNTS
+3359 
-3369 GTSTY
+3369 
-3374 FGNFFYKTNANLIT
+3374 
-3388 NTNYVYI
+3388 
-3395 ADVKSINNTNA
+3395 
-3406 GNGYMSIYSSNVN
+3406 
-3419 TQLTTTTASKSLSSL
+3419 
-3434 STGLYHANMTSAS
+3434 
-3447 SFAESTMSLRGF
+3447 
-3459 VSIPKEK
+3459 
-3466 SASINFRPIVI
+3466 
-3477 QGTYNGVDLYYG
+3477 
-3489 DGSSVMNL
+3489 
-3497 ATSGIVNVY
+3497 
-3506 TDWNEPSV
+3506 
-3514 TLPTPT
+3514 
-3520 KTGYTF
+3520 
-3526 GGWYSNSSLTTKVGN
+3526 
-3541 GGDKYI
+3541 
-3547 PSATGTLYAKW
+3547 
-3558 TINNPA
+3558 
-3564 TPTITGGE
+3564 
-3572 TKVYGSNA
+3572 
-3580 TTLTCSTSTNYAS
+3580 
-3593 GATKYYSFGYA
+3593 
-3604 TSDGGTPSNWT
+3604 
-3615 TASTSATL
+3615 
-3623 NISATEYIAQRWYS
+3623 
-3637 CRVYATDGTLTTS
+3637 
-3650 TVVSASNAD
+3650 
-3659 TEMTI
+3659 
-3664 NNAKLTFNA
+3664 
-3673 GSCNSVSGSTILY
+3673 
-3686 TKKDS
+3686 
-3691 TKVYTG
+3691 
-3697 IRDTTEGTV
+3697 
-3706 PTASKSGYIF
+3706 
-3716 QGWYNA
+3716 
-3722 ASGGNK
+3722 
-3728 VLNADGTFTGT
+3728 
-3739 AVSDYTNATSWQTIA
+3739 
-3754 NKDLY
+3754 
-3759 ARCSMD
+3759 
-3765 EYSITYSMNNGIN
+3765 
-3778 NENNPDTYTVDTPT
+3778 
-3792 ITLQAP
+3792 P
-3798 TKTLIFKGNPNATA
+3798 TKTLIFKGNPNATSA
-3812 SANANSGVVTI
+3812 ANAASGTVTI
-3823 GNDTT
+3823 GENTT
-3828 AAQTF
+3828 ATQNF
-3833 KGWTGSN
+3833 SGWSGTGLT
-3840 GNTAQT
+3840 GNNNTT
-3846 SVTIPIGS
+3846 VIIPTGS
-3854 TGNKSYTARWTSVTG
+3854 TGNRSYTAHYTAVTTT
-3869 ALPTVTREGYVCGW
+3869 LPTVTKPGFVCGW
-3883 NRSSTGTTIQYLS
+3883 NASSTGTTIQYLS
-3896 GATYPINLITEGMS
+3896 GATYPVSLISESMS

-3918 CVVDTF
+3918 CNADTF
-3924 ELTLYPEGGTYPST
+3924 DLIIHPEGGNYPSSIA
-3938 TPGGKNLVNIP
+3938 GGKNLVNIP
-3949 DYVSTSSATI
+3949 DYTSTSSATI

-3966 LIDVQY
+3966 LIDVKY

-3978 TISANITLSDNSKAF
+3978 TVSANVSLSDTSKSF
-3993 GVRVRYTDESYEYLW
+3993 GVFARYTDQSYSYLW
-4008 LSSNGTYNPSVTTA
+4008 LYNNGVAYPSVTTA
-4022 SGKTIKYIEFSYN
+4022 SGKTVQYLQFSYN
-4035 SSTNVTMSNF
+4035 ASTNVTMSNF

-4051 TATSYE
+4051 TATAYE
-4057 PFVVQNT
+4057 AYVSQNT
-4064 TTSTTRTMVF
+4064 TTSTTRTMTF
-4074 DQKYNNDIGVPT
+4074 DTKYNNDIGIPT
-4086 REGYTFAGWYT
+4086 RSGYTFDGWYLAPDDKDNQMFSST
-4097 AANGGTQVYGS
+4097 GK
-4108 NGRNVNAS
+4108 NVALS
-4116 GYFSAAYAT
+4116 GYWSAAYST
-4125 GVWKKAEDTSLYA
+4125 GVWKRPADTNVYA
-4138 HWTKSVSTLN
+4138 HWSKAAGNLN
-4148 NSISPTAFV
+4148 KTITPTS
-4157 YNGNAQNTTPSV
+4157 YIYDNTDKEPTITV
-4169 SDGETLLTQGVD
+4169 MDGETLLVEGTD
-4181 YTTIFSNNT
+4181 YTVAYNNNRGVGQASATIS
-4190 NVGTATARITGAN
+4190 GTEN
-4203 VYNATTKAYYIG
+4203 YNSTTKAYYTG
-4215 ETTLSYYINN
+4215 NTTSSYTITN
-4225 ATLTFNAGSCD
+4225 AKLTFNK
-4236 IVSGTSPLYTRKGAT
+4236 GTCANISDSTPLYTRLGAT
-4251 AVYTGLRETTE
+4251 AVYTGLIETTT
-4262 TGTIP
+4262 TGIIPTASKTGYTFNGWYTLSSGGSKVLNADGTFAGNVAGYTNGSTWQTIANQTLYARCSANDLTFNNQTLSTGTYGVAYTSNAFTAATNGTGSYTYTLVSGYPTGATINSANRTISFTNSTNAGTYNVVVRVTDNNSNKTKDATMTIVINKAKITIP
-4267 TAIKPGNTFLG
+4267 TSPTAKIYNGASQASGITTPAHTSIVATPELVTNGDGSHGDNTNFTSWTYDSANSYNGSTGSFKSSATNTGPRTNEFFALSQGETYTLSVDAKSANGSSKYYSFIAFYDIDKKEMSASQYMYVAGSTTTLARELKNGDTVVYLTDLSGWNTTTTNSGQRGFIFWNYTNNQGFTYPIHTYSRNVYTNRYAGVSSINVEAGTITLSSAWTNGTFPAGTPVSQSGSGSTYKYTAMNNVLLSTSWNSYTGTVSGIDYSGTNVSRTFPPYAVYGKVGFLWNREGNGDTGYITNVSVTGKSMTSGTNVATYAIAYDIDDKVNYEWSDGTTTLKTVPWIINPKDITATATLGSISDQIYTGNAITPEPTVMDGNTLLEKNIDYTLIYRNNTEVGQATVEIIFRGNYSGTKTVNFYINNAELTFYAGTCDNVSGTTTLYTRKNAQGVYTGLRNSESGVIPTATKSGYTFTG
-4278 WYTASTGGSKVLNAN
+4278 WYTAAEGGSKVLNAN
-4293 GTFTGVAVSG
+4293 GTFTGSGVSG
-4303 YTNATSWQTTGN
+4303 YTNATSWQTLEDKELYARCSQNTFNITYAMNNGTNDADNPSTYTVNSPAITLEQPTKTLIFKGNHNSTSGANASSSSGVVIGANTTTAQTFAGWTGSNGSTAQTSVTIPTGSTGDKSYTAHWTAVAGTVPTVTREGYTCGWSTTSTGTTIEIASGGSYGTNRITEGMAATVNLYAVCKPNIYTITLNNQGATTAGTTTIYEKYATGYYLTNVDNTVSDQMTTSANGITIPVREGYTFAGYYTAASGGTQYIGANGKLTSSASTTQFSTDGNLYAHWTKPISELNSELSTLSYIYDGNAKTPTPTVTDGETTLVNNTDYTVTYEDNINVGMASATIVAIESHYNSTTMAYYTGNTTLTFYIINAKLQFNAGTCEIVNGPTDLYTRKGSTVVYTGERNSTLGTIPTASKAGSTFLGWYNSSSNGTKVLNADGSFTGTGVSNYTNATSWQVVVN
-4315 KNLYAQCGAAAYT
+4315 KNLYAYCSAGTYT
-4328 VTANANGGSIS
+4328 VTANANSGSIS

-4348 NTASKSVAYGSPYG
+4348 NTATKSVTYNSEYG
-4362 TLPTVSRVGYEFNG
+4362 TLPNVSRVGYEFNG

-4401 YVPNDA
+4401 YIPSDS
-4407 GGKVETKVSF
+4407 GGRIESKASF
-4417 TSFVP
+4417 TDFTVITSGE
-4422 VSSYSNIYGVEA
+4422 SNLNLYGVESPSS
-4434 AAAPWNLLGVRTT
+4434 PWNLLGLRATT
-4447 SAKKLVFLTY
+4447 AKRLNFLTY
-4457 SDNYTN
+4457 GNSSAPNAN
-4463 PTIRTENTAYTIEQ
+4463 IVENTVYTFEQ
-4477 SYKRLTSTSQRL
+4477 QYSRIDSTNYRV
-4489 KYAIDGL
+4489 KCTFDGTVIRNSSL
-4496 TLIDTDKSSSYV
+4496 SSSDV
-4508 IQQVN
+4508 IRQVN
-4513 MYLFAANING
+4513 MYVFASNINEAKK
-4523 PTRYSKIKMYYFRL
+4523 RYSKAKLYYFRM
-4537 YDEDTLVRE
+4537 YDGDNLVRDL
-4546 MVPCI
+4546 VPCI
-4551 NNSTGKAGMY
+4551 KDSTGKAGMY
-4561 DLVNGVFYGNSG
+4561 DIVNNVFYGNSG
-4573 TGDFTAGDALYITSE
+4573 TGDFIAGNPSYITSS
-4588 TIMNSPKNHTIYA
+4588 TIVKDGLNHTIYA
-4601 KWSPNVYSVTFDA
+4601 KWTPSVYTLTFDA
-4614 TTNDGTL
+4614 TTNGGTL
-4621 NGTSPLYVMQ
+4621 NGSSPLYVMRETA
-4631 GTTGVYTSASATTAG
+4631 GIYTTAG
-4646 TIPTA
+4646 ITTLATVPTA
-4651 TKTGWTFTGWYDG
+4651 TKTGWTFTGWYSGNTKIINTDG
-4664 ATKVINNDGTVV
+4664 SVV
-4676 ASVTGWTDANRNWL
+4676 ASVANWTDADSNWL
-4690 ITENKTLT
+4690 INENKTLT
-4698 AGFEIVDPNAPTIT
+4698 AKYEMVDPNAPTIT

-4746 ATSVENFELGNI
+4746 ATSAENFELGNI

-4819 TNGGTISGSQRL
+4819 TNGGAISGNTRL

-4836 GTSVYTGRQN
+4836 STSIYTGRQN

-4899 NASANDTVNVL
+4899 NASANDTVNAL

-4930 PATKPTTAT
+4930 PATKPTSGT

-5066 SASAT
+5066 SGSVT

-5083 YTLTLKPNGGLYNGS
+5083 YTLTLRPNGGIYNGS
-5098 SSNVVVTQEYGTT
+5098 SSNVTVTQDYGTT

-5126 GWKKTAGSGT
+5126 GWKKTSGSGT

-5144 ITPTYTSALT
+5144 ITPTSTSTLT

-5219 LIVRAKIPAGYSIK
+5219 LIVRAKIPTGYSIK
-5233 LGGVGASYTG
+5233 LGGIGASYTG

-5328 AKVTWDKQGGT
+5328 AKVTWDKQGGI
-5339 FGNGTIGNK
+5339 FGDGTIGNR

-5383 YTFVGWYTAAT
+5383 YTFVGWYTAAS

-5401 ATGKLNASV
+5401 ATGKLKASV

-5420 QKYDSNTTLYA
+5420 QKYDSNITLYA

-5449 TGTIDSTTVAFGD
+5449 TGTIDSATVAFGD
-5462 PVPLPTTGASKAGW
+5462 SVPLPTTGASKAGW

-5515 ANWDANGATLS
+5515 ANWNANGATLS
-5526 STAQSTCTLA
+5526 SSAPSTCSLA

-5541 NTQATNCTVT
+5541 NTQATSCTVT

-5588 SSNTNKI
+5588 SSNTNNT

-5668 TGKLRISANSTWYP
+5668 TGKLRISANNTWYP

-5785 KAVSQTPYG
+5785 KAVSQTPHG
-5794 GSTSTAVT
+5794 GSASTAVT

-5812 NLNCSVISP
+5812 ALNCSVISP

-5973 CSENTSYPTGTN
+5973 CTENTSYPTGTN

-6007 QNNTLVIRPDE
+6007 QNNTLVIQPDE

-6039 TITSASPTTNSI
+6039 TVTSASPTTNSI

-6088 GTMPTTTKEGYVFT
+6088 GTMPTLSKAGYTFS

-6121 ISGWTDASKKWLLT
+6121 VTGWTDASKKWLIT
-6135 ADDELT
+6135 ADSELT
-6141 AGCAASD
+6141 AVCVPND
-6148 YTITYALNNGVVSP
+6148 YSLTYLLNNGVVSP
-6162 PNLEFYS
+6162 ANPDTYN
-6169 IDSSPITLTNPT
+6169 IDSNPITLRNPT
-6181 KSLTFTGNPNAT
+6181 KILTFTGNPNAT
-6193 SGANAPNGTLTI
+6193 SGANAPNGTVVI
-6205 GTVSPVSQIFK
+6205 GTNKTAEQEFV

-6230 VIIPTGSTGNRSYT
+6230 VTIPTGSTGNRSYT
-6244 AHYTSVTGV
+6244 AHYSAVTSV

-6272 TTKEIDSGATFPIGY
+6272 TTKEIDSGAVFPIEN
-6287 ISEGMSSTVNLY
+6287 ISESMSATVNLY
-6299 AVCTPKTYTINYSC
+6299 AVCTPKTYTINYAC
-6313 GNDGTGTPPVSAT
+6313 GNDATGTPPVSAT
-6326 ATYNSSFTVAT
+6326 ATYNSAFTVAT
-6337 TANTC
+6337 NANTC

-6353 DTTNADWT
+6353 DTTDADWT

-6366 WVYDNGDY
+6366 WVYDNGQY
-6374 GIQNNEMTLSAV
+6374 AIQDNEMTLYAV
-6386 YAPLNYT
+6386 YSPVNYT

-6400 GEATN
+6400 GDAIN
-6405 PESYDKE
+6405 PVSYNIE
-6412 TPTFTLENPTRLGYE
+6412 TETFTLENPTRLGYE

-6435 LNELTST
+6435 LNSATTT
-6442 VTITQGSTGDRSYTA
+6442 VTIAQGSTGNRSYTA
-6457 HWIANNYYLDLNALI
+6457 TWIANNYYLDLNALI
-6472 NSISVDNISGCGT
+6472 NSIHVDSFGGCGT
-6485 VDVYVNGTKV
+6485 ADVYVNNTKV
-6495 ANDVD
+6495 ANDVS
-6500 DYHASWPTGSTY
+6500 DYHALWPTGSTY
-6512 EVKDIKATSG
+6512 EIKDIKVTSG
-6522 TGCTYTGENSYT
+6522 TSCTYTGETTYS

-6539 FNTSVS
+6539 SNTIVD
-6545 VPFTFSSRT
+6545 VPFTFASRT
-6554 FNYTGSM
+6554 FNYTGNM

-6641 AGVSSTDY
+6641 AGVSSSDY
-6649 TQSSTVYAAGGGGA
+6649 TTSSTIYAAGGGGA
-6663 THIGTVNAQLRN
+6663 THIGTVNAQLRS
-6675 YASDQRNPNYIY
+6675 YTSDQRNPNYIY

-6750 RLTSVSSGVSR
+6750 RLTSVSTGVSR

-6781 SNSSLSYSGGGGGGS
+6781 SNSSQSYSGGGGGGS
-6796 GTQGLSGYPQFG
+6796 GTQGLTGYPQFG

-6823 QAIITWEGAC
+6823 QAIITWEGVC

-6843 VLDYNINQT
+6843 VLDYNINQA
-6852 FTAPAWMNTYYT
+6852 FTAPAWMDTYYT
-6864 PNWSKSFDIDVT
+6864 PIWTKSFDVDIT
-6876 FTPGTSGRRYFIF
+6876 FTPGTSGKRYFIF

-6897 NAINLEVNSSN
+6897 NAINLEVNTSN
-6908 QFVLWVGPSSAIV
+6908 QLALWVGPSSGIV

-6941 ATTGILTITTSDGAS
+6941 ATTGILTITTADGAS
-6956 GSYTGYIPALTGV
+6956 GSYTGYIPALTGA
-6969 GARSLKFGSFDYRE
+6969 GARSFKFGSFDYRQ
-6983 GGDNIFQSITVNN
+6983 GDSNVFESLTVND
-6996 FVITEHYASPAG
+6996 FVITEHYASPSG

-7023 DGWTGSNGNTA
+7023 DGWTGSNGSTA

-7041 AGSNTD
+7041 SGSNTD
-7047 KTYTAHWSPGYTF
+7047 MTYTANWSPGYAFVSYDSTNYS
-7060 TSYSSGRYATKN
+7060 TSNDMIKYEYKM
-7072 NYTFFQFKVDLSYID
+7072 DLSYVD
-7087 KARRKAYTQEALTF
+7087 KARRKAYVQGALYF
-7101 IRTQDFATTGYSC
+7101 WRTNTGYTTTGSC
-7114 TLSVKY
+7114 YLTVNF
-7120 NGVTYSRSS
+7120 NGSSYSRGSS
-7129 FTPSLQGN
+7129 SNPFTAEITHSGANL
-7137 SSLNFWTR
+7137 WTR
-7145 SWSNRSNTYEEVD
+7145 GWSNRQITYDSVD
-7158 YNADGTATAVFQFTS
+7158 YNADGTAT
-7173 MNWHSGDYNPKNGFP
+7173 MNFRLTAFYHSRFSIGSFGN
-7188 QSYTF
+7188 YTF
-7193 EFPDIDPIS
+7193 NLPNIGAAP